1 MPKAQRTVFRTGEG
15 YDSTLSCD
23 EYDESDDLFVNGDL
37 SSPLPPQ
44 LAAKLLLTRT
54 ENPEVTAAD

>member
-1 MPKAQRTVFRTGEG
+1 MPKAQCTVFRTGEG
-15 YDSTLSCD
+15 YDSTLSC
-23 EYDESDDLFVNGDL
+23 DESDDLFVNGDL

-44 LAAKLLLTRT
+44 FAAKLLLTRT